1 MGNLKE
7 DIVKSIK
14 EAREIATRLGFK
26 NVKSAMETNA
36 SSFIRTTID
45 SNARFFDR
53 TELNSGN
60 QTITQNGKTYSIAL
74 TDDKLPDETIDFFF
88 NGLIGYYNYKALV
101 DNTKGFYSVYDSAI
115 ERDPTIDVVTLV
127 GDAITM
133 EGENSNSLK
142 LDLLYLKNNTLG
154 TLNQKTVGFEN
165 ALFHIFG
172 AYHEEDAQIQLFI
185 DAICD
190 KVDDAQKGLMK
201 QNIIDCFNRANE
213 RFGAC
218 ENINNACKILIEK
231 FSGVDF
237 DNYHERITKLYE
249 EESAKYPLISKYES
263 EVKNNLLTINANKES
278 ISKYNKLL
286 SSLRDLSEVEKDRNK
301 YKIERDSKINA
312 LQKLELEEKDAR
324 SNSSYSEKQRQTIL
338 NQIASDKQLLL
349 DRIHVINKEII
360 PNLDLEYNILS
371 NNTKKVANIPPCYR
385 NVVDP
390 ATGTA
395 NKVFVPSVKITIEGK
410 TREVANPEKLKGVIS
425 GLESENDKL
434 ISKTTTQDA
443 YLIASSSLILYALNF
458 QRLGGEIV
466 EAVQL
471 LEDIGKNNSDL
482 DFNSEQ
488 IRQALSISNNLTIL
502 SNQDFFDGNRQLL
515 DLQIARKNILF
526 EIQEKYAQPVQ
537 DKDGNMVLPEG
548 KLDINLLK
556 SDIVQL
562 CSDKKN
568 PDGSDNIFFGRH
580 REIFEQLGVAVKD
593 VVHTKKI
600 NNTNYV
606 NLRLK
611 MLDPK
616 LKDFNFRTKL
626 YDYYKKQGLIPVKE
640 IKMENIKYTLAEEY
654 KPHQEFKKPTTD
666 PPPPPPGEP
675 KKADYCR
682 ELRNALN
689 REIDALNG
697 AINKGN
703 LENGANTEFYKKYVE
718 TLQKVASSFDYYI
731 GKPEK
736 FEQYQQKLLKTLQN
750 GGQLSEK
757 DFLMIRFCPITN
769 PMLKEYQE
777 KIVAANN
784 SGNKEE
790 IEKLLVGGVRGR
802 GEIKHSN
809 SIFPHPL
816 NEGLKATILTIH
828 NSQPLVNGK
837 FDLKQ
842 FNIQY
847 LNNLNGALT
856 NIQAQFK
863 SIFESEDYEKFKDFL
878 TLEIVD
884 GKLTVTNDLY
894 VGKDGKTYTANPYD
908 KTSMEYKS
916 PANPMVDKLPVTA
929 QIYTIGASG
938 DLELID
944 VDAFKNSGK
953 ASENL
958 VEVSPGKY
966 AVESQLNEINN
977 LAVMSMQTNPKIQ
990 APKVQIIPITSI
1002 ESTNE
1007 STNETV
1013 TEQSTEGAEEGTT
1026 NEG

>member
-14 EAREIATRLGFK
+14 DAREIATRLGFK
-26 NVKSAMETNA
+26 NVKSAMESNA
-36 SSFIRTTID
+36 SSFIGTSID

-53 TELNSGN
+53 TVLNSGN

-74 TDDKLPDETIDFFF
+74 TDNKLPDETIDFFF
-88 NGLIGYYNYKALV
+88 NGLIGYYNYRALV
-101 DNTKGFYSVYDSAI
+101 ENTKGFYSVYDTAI

-133 EGENSNSLK
+133 EGENSSSIK

-165 ALFHIFG
+165 ALFYIYG
-172 AYHEEDAQIQLFI
+172 AYHEEDKQIQLFI

-213 RFGAC
+213 RYGAC
-218 ENINNACKILIEK
+218 ENINTACRILIEK
-231 FSGVDF
+231 FSGVGYN
-237 DNYHERITKLYE
+237 NYHNTIDQVYNLE
-249 EESAKYPLISKYES
+249 
-263 EVKNNLLTINANKES
+263 KNNYLIEDYDSRNGININKIEANNQRIIQFQELIKVQRDPRDVQADLEKLKARVEILKRQNSTDNIAIKELRKSSSIDDSTRKKAIQKYQKLIISRNQEISDVNQDISELNKEF
-278 ISKYNKLL
+278 
-286 SSLRDLSEVEKDRNK
+286 
-301 YKIERDSKINA
+301 
-312 LQKLELEEKDAR
+312 
-324 SNSSYSEKQRQTIL
+324 
-338 NQIASDKQLLL
+338 
-349 DRIHVINKEII
+349 
-360 PNLDLEYNILS
+360 NILS
-371 NNTKKVANIPPCYR
+371 NPT
-385 NVVDP
+385 
-390 ATGTA
+390 TGDIQ
-395 NKVFVPSVKITIEGK
+395 PVKITINGV
-410 TREVANPEKLKGVIS
+410 TREVINTASAQNEIQK
-425 GLESENDKL
+425 LESNNSNLREQITIN
-434 ISKTTTQDA
+434 DA
-443 YLIASSSLILYALNF
+443 YLISSYSLILYALDFKN
-458 QRLGGEIV
+458 LGGEVISSV
-466 EAVQL
+466 DI
-471 LEDIGKNNSDL
+471 LEQIGKNSSDL

-488 IRQALSISNNLTIL
+488 IRQALSIANNIHLL
-502 SNQDFFDGNRQLL
+502 LNQDSLDNDQNLINIIAKTKSNISAIFDRYMPTYGKDFSVVKESQYDLKLL
-515 DLQIARKNILF
+515 ND
-526 EIQEKYAQPVQ
+526 EIVKLCA
-537 DKDGNMVLPEG
+537 DKTING
-548 KLDINLLK
+548 KT
-556 SDIVQL
+556 
-562 CSDKKN
+562 N
-568 PDGSDNIFFGRH
+568 PFFGREK
-580 REIFEQLGVAVKD
+580 EIFERMGIAVLD
-593 VVHTKKI
+593 VSKNKR
-600 NNTNYV
+600 NNSFNPV
-606 NLRLK
+606 KERLRT
-611 MLDPK
+611 MNPK
-616 LKDFNFRTKL
+616 LKNANYRSKL
-626 YDYYKKQGLIPVKE
+626 EDYYKKQGLIPVK
-640 IKMENIKYTLAEEY
+640 NIKIGNVRYILDEEY
-654 KPHQEFKKPTTD
+654 KPHQTFNKPTTD
-666 PPPPPPGEP
+666 PPPLPPEEP

-703 LENGANTEFYKKYVE
+703 LENSESTEFYKKYVE

-842 FNIQY
+842 FNMQY

-944 VDAFKNSGK
+944 VDTFKNSGK

-966 AVESQLNEINN
+966 AVESQVNEINN